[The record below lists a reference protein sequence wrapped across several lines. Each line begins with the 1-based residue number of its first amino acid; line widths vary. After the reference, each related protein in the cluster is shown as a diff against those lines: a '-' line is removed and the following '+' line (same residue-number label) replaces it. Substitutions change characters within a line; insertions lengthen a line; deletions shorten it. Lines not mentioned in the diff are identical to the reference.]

1 LTKVAAGESSNL
13 ARTAAHSL
21 AGVSDILYDDPNP
34 YPETRSGNDGEP
46 RKLPLH
52 AEDWVDI
59 GMNNGDNAEA
69 ASHWGVGL

>member
-1 LTKVAAGESSNL
+1 
-13 ARTAAHSL
+13 
-21 AGVSDILYDDPNP
+21 VSDILYDDPNP